1 MPTPRYNKIA
11 NSSHSDESLF
21 GNQDKFKG
29 TRKVVTGPIPNNSI
43 VLSQY
48 EVDRL
53 KKTAVI
59 LSEEQIMEQKAQREA
74 IKAEKEKK
82 SRDRKAKMIA
92 LEEVAKKNSKKSE
105 SELIKEARDQAIKE
119 MAEEKVIQGS
129 DVVKLLNTLGTRA
142 AAFTI
147 RDVQKQEKIR
157 REQVESEHE
166 RRLDMMMEVDRIKD
180 LQRREEDENY
190 KRSKRVEDRKVI
202 TEQIEER
209 RRMKLIAA
217 EAREQENMA
226 MRKMVEKYAEDDR
239 IAAAKRQK
247 EIERSR
253 LEVLAA
259 NENAIE
265 RKRGLKQREIDEMND
280 ILRYQAEQD
289 AKLAAREE
297 EEARREHAKKE
308 AQAKLLASQEKSQNK
323 QAEIDELRARRAV
336 EARERKVR
344 EQERDNARKRKDG
357 LLELNRARAKQAEDK
372 KRQQD
377 SLKYLEVEEMEHAR
391 QYAQKM
397 QAREEREA
405 NEKAR
410 RAQEHREGIMDQIG
424 EAEARRARARQLK
437 AEEGS
442 GNRAEFITESTKLET
457 IRQKMVKDLEAEGVN
472 PDYLTEM
479 KNLDIK
485 KILNR

>member
-1 MPTPRYNKIA
+1 MPSPRYNKVG
-11 NSSHSDESLF
+11 NSSHIDESLF

-29 TRKVVTGPIPNNSI
+29 TRKVVTGPIPNNAV
-43 VLSQY
+43 VLSQR
-48 EVDRL
+48 ELDRL
-53 KKTAVI
+53 KNVSLIQT
-59 LSEEQIMEQKAQREA
+59 EEQILEEKARREA

-82 SRDRKAKMIA
+82 ARDRKAKMIA
-92 LEEVAKKNSKKSE
+92 LEDVAKKKAQKTE
-105 SELIKEARDQAIKE
+105 SQLIKEARDQAIRD
-119 MAEEKVIQGS
+119 MAEEKRIDGT

-147 RDVQKQEKIR
+147 RDVQKQDKIR

-180 LQRREEDENY
+180 LQRREEEEEI
-190 KRSKRVEDRKVI
+190 KRSKRHEDRKVI

-226 MRKMVEKYAEDDR
+226 MRRMVEKYAEDDR
-239 IAAAKRQK
+239 IAAIKRQK

-253 LEVLAA
+253 LEVIAA
-259 NENAIE
+259 NENAIA
-265 RKRGLKQREIDEMND
+265 RKKEAKQREIDEMND
-280 ILRYQAEQD
+280 VLRYQAEQD
-289 AKLAAREE
+289 AKMAAREE

-308 AQAKLLASQEKSQNK
+308 QQAKLLASQEKSQNK

-344 EQERDNARKRKDG
+344 EQERENARRKKEG
-357 LLELNRARAKQAEDK
+357 LIELNQARAKQAEDK

-377 SLKYLEVEEMEHAR
+377 SLKYLEVEEIQHAR
-391 QYAQKM
+391 QYAAKM
-397 QAREEREA
+397 QAREDREA
-405 NEKAR
+405 MEKAR
-410 RAQEHREGIMDQIG
+410 RAEEHRNCIIDQIKEG
-424 EAEARRARARQLK
+424 DARRARERQLK

-442 GNRAEFITESTKLET
+442 GNRAEFIKESTKLET
-457 IRQKMVKDLEAEGVN
+457 IRQKMVEDLEAEGVN

>member
-1 MPTPRYNKIA
+1 MPTPRYNKIG
-11 NSSHSDESLF
+11 NSSNIDESLF

-48 EVDRL
+48 EIDRL
-53 KKTAVI
+53 KKSAVI
-59 LSEEQIMEQKAQREA
+59 LTEEQIIAQNAHREA

-82 SRDRKAKMIA
+82 ARERKTKMIA
-92 LEEVAKKNSKKSE
+92 LEEVAKKNSQKTE
-105 SELIKEARDQAIKE
+105 SQLIKDARDQAIKD
-119 MAEEKVIQGS
+119 MAEDKQINGT
-129 DVVKLLNTLGTRA
+129 DVVKLLSTLGTRA

-147 RDVQKQEKIR
+147 RDVQKQDKVR

-180 LQRREEDENY
+180 LQRREEEENV
-190 KRSKRVEDRKVI
+190 KRSKRHEDRKVI

-226 MRKMVEKYAEDDR
+226 MRRMVEKYAEDDR
-239 IAAAKRQK
+239 VAAAKRQK

-253 LEVLAA
+253 LEVIAA

-280 ILRYQAEQD
+280 VLRYQAEQD

-297 EEARREHAKKE
+297 DEARREHAKKE
-308 AQAKLLASQEKSQNK
+308 QQAKLLASQEKSQNK

-344 EQERDNARKRKDG
+344 EQEREAARKKKEG
-357 LLELNRARAKQAEDK
+357 LVELNQARARQAEDK

-377 SLKYLEVEEMEHAR
+377 SLKYLEVEEIEDAR
-391 QYAQKM
+391 RYAAKM

-410 RAQEHREGIMDQIG
+410 RAAEHRNGIMDQISEG
-424 EAEARRARARQLK
+424 DARRARVRQQK

-485 KILNR
+485 KILSR

>member
-11 NSSHSDESLF
+11 NSSHIDESLF

-43 VLSQY
+43 VISQY
-48 EVDRL
+48 EIDRL
-53 KKTAVI
+53 KKSAVI
-59 LSEEQIMEQKAQREA
+59 LTEAQILEQNAHREA

-82 SRDRKAKMIA
+82 ARDRKTKMIA
-92 LEEVAKKNSKKSE
+92 LEEVAKKNSQKTE
-105 SELIKEARDQAIKE
+105 SQVIKEARDQAIKD
-119 MAEEKVIQGS
+119 MAEEKQIHGS
-129 DVVKLLNTLGTRA
+129 DVVKLLSTLGTRA

-147 RDVQKQEKIR
+147 RDVQKQDKVR

-180 LQRREEDENY
+180 LQRREDEENV
-190 KRSKRVEDRKVI
+190 KRSKRYEDRKVI

-209 RRMKLIAA
+209 RRTKLIAA
-217 EAREQENMA
+217 EAREQENNA

-239 IAAAKRQK
+239 ATAAKRQK

-253 LEVLAA
+253 LEVVAA
-259 NENAIE
+259 NDNAIE
-265 RKRGLKQREIDEMND
+265 RKRGAAQREIDEMND
-280 ILRYQAEQD
+280 ILRYQAQQD
-289 AKLAAREE
+289 AKLALREE

-344 EQERDNARKRKDG
+344 EQERESARKKKAG
-357 LLELNRARAKQAEDK
+357 LVELNHAREKQAQDK
-372 KRQQD
+372 RRQQD
-377 SLKYLEVEEMEHAR
+377 SLKYLEVEEIEHAR
-391 QYAQKM
+391 QYAAKM
-397 QAREEREA
+397 QMREEKEA
-405 NEKAR
+405 AEKAR
-410 RAQEHREGIMDQIG
+410 RAAEHRGGIMDQIG
-424 EAEARRARARQLK
+424 EGDARRARVRQLK

-442 GNRAEFITESTKLET
+442 GNRANFITESTKLET
-457 IRQKMVKDLEAEGVN
+457 IRQKMVKDLEEEGVN

>member
-11 NSSHSDESLF
+11 NSSHIDESLF

-29 TRKVVTGPIPNNSI
+29 TRKVITGPIPSNSI
-43 VLSQY
+43 VLSQH
-48 EVDRL
+48 EVNRL
-53 KKTAVI
+53 KNSAVI
-59 LSEEQIMEQKAQREA
+59 LTEEQISEQKAQREA
-74 IKAEKEKK
+74 MKAEKEKK
-82 SRDRKAKMIA
+82 SRERKAKMIA
-92 LEEVAKKNSKKSE
+92 LEEVAKKNSQKSE
-105 SELIKEARDQAIKE
+105 TQVIKEARDQAIRE
-119 MAEEKVIQGS
+119 MAEEKQIYES
-129 DVVKLLNTLGTRA
+129 DVVKLLSTLGTRA

-147 RDVQKQEKIR
+147 RDVQKQDKLR
-157 REQVESEHE
+157 REQIESEHE

-180 LQRREEDENY
+180 LQRREEEENI
-190 KRSKRVEDRKVI
+190 KRSKRHEDRKVI

-259 NENAIE
+259 NENAIK
-265 RKRGLKQREIDEMND
+265 RKQGAKQREIDEMNE

-289 AKLAAREE
+289 AKLAQREE
-297 EEARREHAKKE
+297 DEARREHAKKE
-308 AQAKLLASQEKSQNK
+308 QQAKLLASQEKSQNK

-344 EQERDNARKRKDG
+344 EQERDAARKKKEG
-357 LLELNRARAKQAEDK
+357 LLELNKARAKQAEDK
-372 KRQQD
+372 RRQNE
-377 SLKYLEVEEMEHAR
+377 SLKYLEVEEIEHAR
-391 QYAQKM
+391 KYAAMM
-397 QAREEREA
+397 QEREEREA

-410 RAQEHREGIMDQIG
+410 RAAEHRNGIMDQIS
-424 EAEARRARARQLK
+424 EAEARRARLRQAK

-442 GNRAEFITESTKLET
+442 GNRANFIAESTKLET